1 MSEDTTLTPLPAD
14 VSSLFDE
21 ERARPGLPPGARE
34 RLRARIDLLAPLGG
48 LGGGSDGGGSDG
60 GSGGAGAGG
69 SVGAAAA
76 SGGALKG
83 AIASKIAIA
92 AVAFGVGGASGAA
105 VHATLAPTAAPAP
118 AIAASASASPAL
130 PPVASF
136 APPAS
141 ASSSALS
148 VEDLP
153 NVAPKASAKV
163 TPSASDPSKDGLK
176 QERASLE
183 VARTAITRGD
193 YAGAIAA
200 LDRHAAAFPRGQLAE
215 ERELMRIQALVG
227 QGRGAEAKA
236 RAAQFHR
243 DFPQSLMK
251 GAVDAT
257 VRSIP

>member
-1 MSEDTTLTPLPAD
+1 MSEDTSLTPLPAD
-14 VSSLFDE
+14 VASLFDE
-21 ERARPGLPPGARE
+21 ERARPGLPAGARE
-34 RLRARIDLLAPLGG
+34 RLRARIDLLAPVGG
-48 LGGGSDGGGSDG
+48 LGGEG
-60 GSGGAGAGG
+60 GSGGGGGGGAGA
-69 SVGAAAA
+69 GAAAA
-76 SGGALKG
+76 SGGALTA

-105 VHATLAPTAAPAP
+105 VHATLAPTAAPTTALT
-118 AIAASASASPAL
+118 ASASAA
-130 PPVASF
+130 PPPIASF
-136 APPAS
+136 APPPS
-141 ASSSALS
+141 AASSALS

-153 NVAPKASAKV
+153 NVAPKPSAKV

-227 QGRGAEAKA
+227 QGRGPEAKA

>member
-1 MSEDTTLTPLPAD
+1 MSEDTSLTPRPAD
-14 VSSLFDE
+14 VAALVDE
-21 ERARPGLPPGARE
+21 ERALPGLPAGARE

-48 LGGGSDGGGSDG
+48 VGGGEGGGG
-60 GSGGAGAGG
+60 GEGAGG
-69 SVGAAAA
+69 SAGAGAAAA

-118 AIAASASASPAL
+118 ALTVSAMAAPQ
-130 PPVASF
+130 PIASF

-148 VEDLP
+148 VDDLP
-153 NVAPKASAKV
+153 NAAPKPSAKA
-163 TPSASDPSKDGLK
+163 TPSAIDPSKDGLK
-176 QERASLE
+176 QERVSLE
-183 VARTAITRGD
+183 VACTAITRGD

-227 QGRGAEAKA
+227 QGRGPEAKA
-236 RAAQFHR
+236 RAAEFHR
-243 DFPQSLMK
+243 DFPHSLMK